1 MLCYWWALRGMSR
14 DEATS
19 DDGVGRAWIGV
30 GVPILGLIFIVIMLS
45 IAMLAGFAKEQDR
58 AYAEATDRLIAGSTD
73 ARGQALA
80 SVALDYAN
88 WDDAYQA
95 VTVSWNQDWVENN
108 FYTSVA
114 DGMILFRADGVVRY
128 TWFSEDYTDE
138 AADAQ
143 SVSVVAARAI
153 PNLRRLAAA
162 ASPQGAV
169 TRTMTRLDGRLVII
183 GVAALTPEDGAA
195 RVQRPGGED
204 FLAIIDIVESE
215 KLAEVGAALDLD
227 DLRFTTTTSGPD
239 DDSLHHVLSDPSG
252 RVIGALVWRHTHPG
266 AAAFSRQIWPVII
279 GLLCIGALAI
289 LVARLLVTRQMRT
302 MSNARAALET
312 SKSRSEFL
320 TRVSHELRT
329 PLNAIIGYAELI
341 QGDTTS
347 KETRGDA
354 DRIVSAA
361 RHLSH
366 LLNDIIDQSRIDS
379 GRIKFSY
386 EVLPVAGML
395 AEVQGLLG
403 SSARAAGVQ
412 LNISPSA
419 LAGFVYADHVRTRQC
434 LLNIIGNAIKFSP
447 RGATVVVRTRLETTG
462 AHKMVVVDV
471 IDTGIGVDKSDL
483 DHIFRPFGQ
492 ASSGIGRSFG
502 GAGLGLSISRDLAR
516 EMGGDVTVVS
526 NLGEGSTFSLVIP
539 ATASGALHAA

>member
-1 MLCYWWALRGMSR
+1 MSR

-19 DDGVGRAWIGV
+19 DDGLGRAWIGV

-45 IAMLAGFAKEQDR
+45 IAMLAGFAREQDR
-58 AYAEATDRLIAGSTD
+58 AYAEATERLVAGSTD

-95 VTVSWNQDWVENN
+95 VTVSWDQDWVEDN

-143 SVSVVAARAI
+143 SIGVVAARAI

-162 ASPQGAV
+162 ASLQDTM

-183 GVAALTPEDGAA
+183 GVAALTPEDNAA

-204 FLAIIDIVESE
+204 FLAIIDIVESDR
-215 KLAEVGAALDLD
+215 LAEVGAALDLD
-227 DLRFTTTTSGPD
+227 GLHFTTATSGGD
-239 DDSLHHVLSDPSG
+239 NDTLQHILTDPGG
-252 RVIGALVWRHTHPG
+252 RVIGALRWRHAHPG
-266 AAAFSRQIWPVII
+266 PAAFSRQIWPVII

-329 PLNAIIGYAELI
+329 PLNAIVGYAELI
-341 QGDTTS
+341 QEDTKS
-347 KETRGDA
+347 QESRGDA
-354 DRIVSAA
+354 DRILSAA

-403 SSARAAGVQ
+403 SSARAAGVH
-412 LNISPSA
+412 LNVSPSP
-419 LAGFVYADHVRTRQC
+419 LAGFVYADHVRMRQC

-447 RGATVVVRTRLETTG
+447 RGASVVVRTRLETAG
-462 AHKMVVVDV
+462 AHKMVVIDV
-471 IDTGIGVDKSDL
+471 IDTGIGIDKSDL

-492 ASSGIGRSFG
+492 ASAGIGRSFG
-502 GAGLGLSISRDLAR
+502 GAGLGLSIARDLAR
-516 EMGGDVTVVS
+516 EMGGDVTAVS
-526 NLGEGSTFSLVIP
+526 ALGEGSTFSLFIP
-539 ATASGALHAA
+539 ATASDALHAA